1 MFTKFA
7 NVVPLGTLELRD
19 NTITRVAG
27 IERSYYLDG
36 SSKLPIKEMLA
47 TAASK
52 YAISDNPNDYIYEAI
67 RANTANVP
75 NDNHDGFWRDELL
88 RFDVRQQQPVYAT
101 YRGKPH
107 HVNHRAENPLTARG
121 VILDATYNESAGALD
136 VCPGCSAPTK
146 EKSARD
152 ATGIHCARC
161 GATVK
166 DEFVEILLAVDRKK
180 DPIFAEGVRTGL
192 LRFGSMGCSCEA
204 TQCNVCQHV
213 ASSQVEFCEH
223 IRYGNK
229 GTYWVRDNGKWERIA
244 EPALRKRLAE
254 VGLEMTDDFV
264 AMHSEDQ
271 KFEARKSFERCLGV
285 TYDEYSRV
293 DEPAD
298 RKAEQYEILNKAAER
313 LPTEDELALESQQ
326 MIARARRRQR
336 RTAMKYYIVRVDG
349 KDIYAAES
357 EDDALALAEASGGA
371 RMEIGEVEALSAETA
386 REMQPAAWRTAQF
399 AQPDYSEL
407 PEGTKERTE
416 QQRAVNRQDALDA
429 SIRRVEKLESDL
441 EYKRVPPD
449 KMEQVLEELRE
460 LKEEFIPSLEAH
472 APKTADDVGSP
483 KEPGIEEYVDQKL
496 VPTLGNEEDG
506 YTPEEMGIMPSA
518 EKHAERSWQESYN
531 DWRVQVSPRGNA
543 QIVAADGTPTL
554 VIRAAVS
561 PKNDDDRLAFGRE
574 IIEHLKTA
582 GLTATAIKYNA
593 LFSPKLAQMADNAT
607 TDMEDWQHPDMP
619 ISMTQDGGADDMEDA
634 AARAMPAKSL
644 TTDGGDDDHAIREA
658 PAQSLVDDHQPD
670 HEMHETKPPSM
681 IEDGEHADTRQHRPE
696 RSLADSL
703 LDGGA
708 DDMIGKRVAAK
719 DGSEWLVAAAG
730 ASGFTLVNK
739 ELEQRSVT
747 ASSFVDEYR
756 LCLKH
761 DDAYEKRLQKIYA
774 AKYEKLKEAHARLV
788 AEAQGR
794 AVEEFKRC
802 LRIAATR
809 HALSIEGSPLK
820 EAFGI
825 ALCNPRTVGYDASTR
840 EPLDYRPISPELA
853 VNLIET
859 AWKTGA
865 AQELERLMTR
875 AAELAKS
882 GAEYLKAAEADLSKM
897 AHRVPPVT
905 AAGMIDDLER
915 EAEALRQRVTAG
927 NMELSSAVGVSSSGD
942 LTSKIRDAL
951 GSVTRTGALVSQ
963 YRQV

>member
-7 NVVPLGTLELRD
+7 NVVPLGTLELQD
-19 NTITRVAG
+19 NTITRIAG
-27 IERSYYLDG
+27 VERSYYLDG

-47 TAASK
+47 AAATK

-88 RFDVRQQQPVYAT
+88 RFDVRQQLPVYAT

-121 VILDATYNESAGALD
+121 VILDATYNESTEARS
-136 VCPGCSAPTK
+136 VCPGCAASTI

-229 GTYWVRDNGKWERIA
+229 GTYWVREAGKWERIA
-244 EPALRKRLAE
+244 EPALRQRMAE

-271 KFEARKSFERCLGV
+271 EFEARKSFERCLGV

-336 RTAMKYYIVRVDG
+336 RTAMKYYVVRVDG

-357 EDDALALAEASGGA
+357 EDDALALAEASGGS
-371 RMEIGEVEALSAETA
+371 RTEIGEVEALSAETA
-386 REMQPAAWRTAQF
+386 REMQPAAWRMAKTAQDF
-399 AQPDYSEL
+399 SEYPL
-407 PEGTKERTE
+407 GTEEKMK
-416 QQRAVNRQDALDA
+416 QQREMNRQDLLDHA
-429 SIRRVEKLESDL
+429 RTRVEKIESDL
-441 EYKRVPPD
+441 EYERVPPH
-449 KMEQVLEELRE
+449 MLGQVVEELRE
-460 LKEEFIPSLEAH
+460 LKEEYIPSLEA
-472 APKTADDVGSP
+472 AMPKASNDA
-483 KEPGIEEYVDQKL
+483 EPGIAQYVEDKL
-496 VPTLGNEEDG
+496 EPESGNEEDG
-506 YTPEEMGIMPSA
+506 YTPEEMGIMPTA
-518 EKHAERSWQESYN
+518 EKHAERTWQESYN

-554 VIRAAVS
+554 VIRATVT
-561 PKNDDDRLAFGRE
+561 PKSDDDRLAFGRE

-607 TDMEDWQHPDMP
+607 TDMEDWQHPGMP
-619 ISMTQDGGADDMEDA
+619 SSMTQDGGADDMEDS
-634 AARAMPAKSL
+634 AARAAPAKSL
-644 TTDGGDDDHAIREA
+644 TIDGGDDDHAMREA
-658 PAQSLVDDHQPD
+658 PAKSLVDDHQPD

-681 IEDGEHADTRQHRPE
+681 IEDGEHADTRQNRPE

-730 ASGFTLVNK
+730 SSGFTLVNK
-739 ELEQRSVT
+739 ELQQRTVT
-747 ASSFVDEYR
+747 ASSFVDGYR
-756 LCLKH
+756 LCIKN
-761 DDAYEKRLQKIYA
+761 DDAYEKRLQKVYA
-774 AKYEKLKEAHARLV
+774 AKYDKLKEAHARLV
-788 AEAQGR
+788 AEAQQR

-809 HALSIEGSPLK
+809 HALSIEASPLK
-820 EAFGI
+820 EAFGVT
-825 ALCNPRTVGYDASTR
+825 LCNPRTVGYDANTR

-882 GAEYLKAAEADLSKM
+882 GADYLKAAETDLSKM

-905 AAGMIDDLER
+905 AASMIDDLER
-915 EAEALRQRVTAG
+915 EAETLRQRVTAG
-927 NMELSSAVGVSSSGD
+927 NMELSSAAGISGSGD

-951 GSVTRTGALVSQ
+951 GSATRTGALVSQ